1 MRGSQSPTQKQGSSR
16 RSRSQVTC
24 STGTKVQTLT
34 QLGEQEAA
42 EKAQAVAEDETTAAG
57 ARAAAAEA
65 KEQAEAQ
72 VCYYIGVLVLLYTRP
87 STTIYVSSYRTT
99 IAAAA
104 GAKQQAEAQVCYATI

>member
-1 MRGSQSPTQKQGSSR
+1 MKGSQSPTQKQGFSR
-16 RSRSQVTC
+16 RSRSLFTC
-24 STGTKVQTLT
+24 FTGTKVKTLT

-72 VCYYIGVLVLLYTRP
+72 VCYYMGILVLLYMCP
-87 STTIYVSSYRTT
+87 STTIY
-99 IAAAA
+99 AP
-104 GAKQQAEAQVCYATI
+104 